1 MGKRDK
7 TSDLHGGEGTTSD
20 GWKTKSS
27 LQQTKFE
34 QGSEYVLME

>member
-7 TSDLHGGEGTTSD
+7 TSDSRGGEGTTSD

-27 LQQTKFE
+27 LQQKKFE
-34 QGSEYVLME
+34 QGSDYVMME

>member
-7 TSDLHGGEGTTSD
+7 TSDSRGGEGTTSD

-27 LQQTKFE
+27 LQQRNSSKD
-34 QGSEYVLME
+34 QIMS